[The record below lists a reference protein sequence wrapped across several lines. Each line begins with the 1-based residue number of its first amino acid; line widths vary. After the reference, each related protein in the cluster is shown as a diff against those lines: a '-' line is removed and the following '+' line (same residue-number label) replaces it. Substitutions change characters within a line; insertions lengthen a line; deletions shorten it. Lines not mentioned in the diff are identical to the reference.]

1 MNTKIW
7 NLVKIKNF
15 KQGCITSHALK
26 DHPLILQAIINKL
39 KGGRAMGHCTASYNL
54 SNKPGNPEE
63 YYDGNLHGYLDGG
76 ILAQG
81 LIHSI

>member
-1 MNTKIW
+1 
-7 NLVKIKNF
+7 
-15 KQGCITSHALK
+15 
-26 DHPLILQAIINKL
+26 
-39 KGGRAMGHCTASYNL
+39 MGHCTASYNL